1 MKLTASKMSRA
12 ALARANSIF
21 PRDGRCDFSNLFGC
35 TRVGVGFGRVG
46 FGRVGVSVGRVGF
59 GRVGVSVGRV
69 GFGGVGVGVGT
80 RKGTSSCE
88 SGKGESED
96 DFELHFEFFGCKTE
110 H

>member
-59 GRVGVSVGRV
+59 G
-69 GFGGVGVGVGT
+69 GVGVGVGT
-80 RKGTSSCE
+80 GKGTSSCE